1 MKIRQIVKDALKCN
15 ELDYQFRIIDVADR
29 HLVDGS
35 REEITKEIN
44 EKYDDAHIIKEA
56 EYRLDICMDLY
67 NQEEADWRCDA
78 KQLRKFLAKY
88 K

>member
-15 ELDYQFRIIDVADR
+15 ELDYQFRIIDVADK

-35 REEITKEIN
+35 PKEIN
-44 EKYDDAHIIKEA
+44 EKYDDAHIIGEA